1 MKTIPRDVR
10 VEIIQKSKSDDG
22 NDLGLRL
29 SLPEQLDKASKVSL
43 IKILQKELLEVV
55 EVPDSPSFIRVI
67 LEDFGF
73 AVLEGITLPPEAR
86 AKTQMKELKEE
97 ENYHPLPWHTDKGR
111 VNLPVFSALFSDVS
125 GTDRKSSTVISHVDD
140 IFPSLISSAGKMI
153 EKLKNTNAPD
163 ELQETWSEARRKLEL
178 VLTSHARKQSNWDRL
193 IHVVL
198 FHLTTA
204 LRLSKKHNSL
214 TKAENKAII
223 SDSIKFAQ
231 TNGGRIYLHQW
242 KTPQTLLISN
252 QKGIIHCRMPAARGK
267 EPGGILFAKAV
278 L

>member
-1 MKTIPRDVR
+1 MKTIPREVR
-10 VEIIQKSKSDDG
+10 VEIIQKSKSDDR

-29 SLPEQLDKASKVSL
+29 SLPDQLDKTSKESL
-43 IKILQKELLEVV
+43 TKILQKELLEVI
-55 EVPDSPSFIRVI
+55 EVPDYPSFIRVI

-73 AVLEGITLPPEAR
+73 VVLDGITLSPEAR

-97 ENYHPLPWHTDKGR
+97 ENYHTLPWHTDKGR

-125 GTDRKSSTVISHVDD
+125 GPDRKSSTVISHVDD

-153 EKLKNTNAPD
+153 EKLKSINAPD
-163 ELQETWSEARRKLEL
+163 ELQEKWSETRRKLEL
-178 VLTSHARKQSNWDRL
+178 VLTPRARKLSNWDR
-193 IHVVL
+193 VVHAVL
-198 FHLTTA
+198 LDLSAA
-204 LRLSKKHNSL
+204 LVLSEEHNSL
-214 TKAENKAII
+214 MKGQNKAII

-231 TNGGRIYLHQW
+231 TNGGRVYLHQW

-252 QKGIIHCRMPAARGK
+252 QRGIIHCRKPAIRSK
-267 EPGGILFAKAV
+267 EAGGILFAKAV